1 MKITGIKLQNFRAYD
16 EEFPLD
22 LGDGKCLLLHGENGS
37 GKSSMYF
44 AMKRF
49 FEERGDDIDQHKN
62 LFAKPTRVPKVSV
75 RLKGTDAQGNE
86 HDAEIPWSEADDH
99 PLRVPTEGAGVSPVL
114 RSLLVDASRRS
125 GFLDYRALLRTNLFA
140 KPIPRGN
147 HSIDVHRYLYGVERD
162 GLEAQ
167 LFDIAMWVIL
177 DGVRVTIS
185 GGSETTIGTLIR
197 EVWQNRPESRHV
209 RRMERAQAAAAR
221 FNVAFATILPV
232 LTEKIGDFLAHFTD
246 QSISV
251 TFDPVNISWS
261 KQTLSL
267 DGAVL
272 VPRILFRDGTDPLDN
287 FSGILNEARL
297 SALAICMFLAGVRM
311 SDNDDTNPAHPRFLF
326 LDDALVGL
334 ELQNRLPILKILTS
348 AEFKHYQIFLFT
360 HDRVWFEL
368 ARGHLPTKA
377 GWIHH
382 ELIGDESTGQLV
394 PKGKP
399 CQEDLEIAKKHL
411 ANHDLKAAAVYAR
424 SAFEWMLRKVCA
436 DHGIKVPFK
445 PDSDKVGA
453 GVLWSGIQSRQR
465 DREQMRANGSVVP
478 DFIPGALE
486 NEVEVMRS
494 TVLNK
499 LSHDGSSGLVH
510 AEVAAALITV
520 KKIHDHKFRKI
531 PSENAP

>member
-49 FEERGDDIDQHKN
+49 FEERGDEIGQHRN
-62 LFAKPTRVPKVSV
+62 LFAKQTRVPKVSV

-99 PLRVPTEGAGVSPVL
+99 PLRVPAAGAGISPVL

-140 KPIPRGN
+140 KPLPRNN
-147 HSIDVHRYLYGVERD
+147 HSFDVHRYLYGVERD

-167 LFDIAMWVIL
+167 LFDVAMWVIL
-177 DGVRVTIS
+177 DGVRVTIP

-197 EVWQNRPESRHV
+197 EVWLNRPESRHV
-209 RRMERAQAAAAR
+209 RRMERAQASATR
-221 FNVAFATILPV
+221 FNVAFAAILPV
-232 LTEKIGDFLAHFTD
+232 LTDKIRDFLAYFTD
-246 QSISV
+246 QAISV
-251 TFDPVNISWS
+251 TFEPVNISWS
-261 KQTLSL
+261 RQTLSL

-311 SDNDDTNPAHPRFLF
+311 SDNDDANPAHPRFLF

-334 ELQNRLPILKILTS
+334 ELQNRLPILNILTS
-348 AEFKHYQIFLFT
+348 DEFKHYQIFLFT

-368 ARGHLPTKA
+368 ARGHLPCGA

-382 ELIGDESTGQLV
+382 ELIGDESTGKLV

-399 CQEDLEIAKKHL
+399 CQEDLAIAQSHL
-411 ANHDLKAAAVYAR
+411 DNRDLKAAAVYAR
-424 SAFEWMLRKVCA
+424 SAFEWKLRKVCV

-445 PDSDKVGA
+445 PDADKVGA
-453 GVLWSGIQSRQR
+453 GVLWSCIQARQR
-465 DREQMRANGSVVP
+465 EREEQRASGSVVP
-478 DFIPGALE
+478 DFISEALE
-486 NEVEVMRS
+486 REVEVMRS

-510 AEVAAALITV
+510 IEVEAALLTV
-520 KKIHDHKFRKI
+520 KKAHNHNFPKI
-531 PSENAP
+531 PSNQAP

>member
-49 FEERGDDIDQHKN
+49 FEERGDEISQHRN
-62 LFAKPTRVPKVSV
+62 LFASPTRIPKVSV
-75 RLKGTDAQGNE
+75 HLKGTDAQGNE
-86 HDAEIPWSEADDH
+86 HDAVIPWSEADDH
-99 PLRVPTEGAGVSPVL
+99 PLRVPAGGAGISPVL

-125 GFLDYRALLRTNLFA
+125 GFLDYRTLLRTNLFA
-140 KPIPRGN
+140 KPLPRGG
-147 HSIDVHRYLYGVERD
+147 HSFDAHRYLYGVERD

-167 LFDIAMWVIL
+167 LFDISMWVIL
-177 DGVRVTIS
+177 DGVRVTVPR
-185 GGSETTIGTLIR
+185 GGETTIGTLIR
-197 EVWQNRPESRHV
+197 EVWLNRPESRHA
-209 RRMERAQAAAAR
+209 RRMERAQAAATR
-221 FNVAFATILPV
+221 FNIAFAFVLPT
-232 LTEKIGDFLAHFTD
+232 LTEKIRDFLAYFTD
-246 QSISV
+246 QAITV
-251 TFDPVNISWS
+251 TFEPVNISWS
-261 KQTLSL
+261 RKTLSL

-272 VPRILFRDGTDPLDN
+272 VPRILFRDGTDPLKN

-311 SDNDDTNPAHPRFLF
+311 SDNDDANPAHPRFLF

-334 ELQNRLPILKILTS
+334 ELQNRLPILNILTS
-348 AEFKHYQIFLFT
+348 EEFKHYQIFLFT

-382 ELIGDESTGQLV
+382 ELIGDESTGHLV
-394 PKGKP
+394 PIGKP
-399 CQEDLEIAKKHL
+399 CEEDLEIAKNHL
-411 ANHDLKAAAVYAR
+411 KNKDYKAAAVYAR
-424 SAFEWMLRKVCA
+424 SAFEWKLRKVCES
-436 DHGIKVPFK
+436 HGIKVPFK
-445 PDSDKVGA
+445 PDADKIGA
-453 GVLWSGIQSRQR
+453 GVLWSCIQTRQR
-465 DREQMRANGSVVP
+465 EREVQRAGGSVVP
-478 DFIPGALE
+478 DFLSQALE

-510 AEVAAALITV
+510 VEVAAALVTV
-520 KKIHDHKFRKI
+520 KKVHDHKFRKI
-531 PSENAP
+531 PTEQPT